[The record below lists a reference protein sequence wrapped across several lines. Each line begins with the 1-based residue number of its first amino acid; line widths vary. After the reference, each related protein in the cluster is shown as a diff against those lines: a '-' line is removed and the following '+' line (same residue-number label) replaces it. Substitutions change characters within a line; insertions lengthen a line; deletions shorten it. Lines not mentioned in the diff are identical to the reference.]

1 MMTTNDIIRGF
12 SKLTEEEKRNFIAR
26 LCNDPTQVED
36 RLERFLMEDETERS
50 QFLELSEN
58 TISSFHTPYGIAP
71 NLLVNGK
78 VYHVPMA
85 IEESSVVAAAS
96 HSARFWAVLGGFRV
110 ISVTT
115 VKIGHVYFRWFGDP
129 AYIDERWHQLK
140 LFLLERLKKLTSN
153 MARRGGGILSLKLL
167 NETSTIANLYKL
179 ELKVETINSMG
190 ANFVNTCLEDI
201 AEALDMFFATDDDR
215 EEKKLQVAMSILS
228 NYTPECTV
236 TVEASCE
243 IDNLKP
249 IAERLPVE
257 VFADKLCLAYQI
269 AHHDPSRAVTHNKGI
284 MNGVD
289 AVLMA
294 TGNDYRAAEAAAHA
308 YAARDGQYRALS
320 NCSVNNKILTIG
332 LTIPLALGTVGGIT
346 NLHPLARLSL
356 EILGNPNAKEL
367 MGIVAS
373 VGLASNFAAIRSLVT
388 TGIQKGHMRLHLSNI
403 LNTLNVN
410 NGQREQAELY
420 FSDRKVS
427 FNAVKHFLH
436 EISH

>member
-1 MMTTNDIIRGF
+1 MTISNELVRGF
-12 SKLTEEEKRNFIAR
+12 SKLTDEEKRNFIAG
-26 LCNDPTQVED
+26 LCKDPTQVED
-36 RLERFLMEDETERS
+36 RLERFIMEDESERGA
-50 QFLELSEN
+50 FLELSEN

-71 NLLVNGK
+71 NVMVNGK
-78 VYHVPMA
+78 MYHVPMA

-96 HSARFWAVLGGFRV
+96 HSARFWAERGGFRV
-110 ISVTT
+110 TTIAT
-115 VKIGHVYFRWFGDP
+115 VKLGHVYFRWFIDP
-129 AYIDERWHQLK
+129 AYLRDRWHQLK
-140 LFLLERLKKLTSN
+140 LFLLERLKKITSS
-153 MARRGGGILSLKLL
+153 MERRGGGILSLELVD
-167 NETSTIANLYKL
+167 ETASIDHLWKL

-190 ANFVNTCLEDI
+190 ANFVNTCLEDM
-201 AEALDMFFATDDDR
+201 AEALDLYFADDGHP
-215 EEKKLQVAMSILS
+215 EVKNLQVAMAILS

-243 IDNLKP
+243 TAHLAP
-249 IAERLPVE
+249 IAGRLPIDT
-257 VFADKLCLAYQI
+257 FADKLCLAYQI
-269 AHHDPSRAVTHNKGI
+269 ADNDPSRAVTHNKGI

-308 YAARDGQYRALS
+308 FAARNGRYRALS
-320 NCSVNNKILTIG
+320 NCNLSGGILTLRIN
-332 LTIPLALGTVGGIT
+332 LPLALGTVGGIT

-356 EILGNPNAKEL
+356 EILGNPTARDL

-403 LNTLNVN
+403 LNTLNVK
-410 NGQREQAELY
+410 NGQREQAEIY
-420 FSDRKVS
+420 FSNRKVS

-436 EISH
+436 EINH

>member
-1 MMTTNDIIRGF
+1 MITHEVIRGF
-12 SKLTEEEKRNFIAR
+12 SKLTEEEKRNFIAQA
-26 LCNDPTQVED
+26 CNDPIQAED
-36 RLERFLMEDETERS
+36 RLERFLMEEENDRS
-50 QFLELSEN
+50 QFMELSEN

-71 NLLVNGK
+71 NLMVDDK

-96 HSARFWAVLGGFRV
+96 HSARFWAERGGFRV
-110 ISVTT
+110 TEVST

-129 AYIDERWHQLK
+129 EYIRERWNQLR
-140 LFLLERLKKLTSN
+140 LFLLERMKKLTVN
-153 MARRGGGILSLKLL
+153 MVRRGGGILTLELL
-167 NETSTIANLYKL
+167 DETLAIPHLYKL

-190 ANFVNTCLEDI
+190 ANFLNTCLEDL
-201 AEALDMFFATDDDR
+201 AEALELYFAADDPGG
-215 EEKKLQVAMSILS
+215 KNLQIAMAILS
-228 NYTPECTV
+228 NYTTECTI
-236 TVEASCE
+236 TVEASCKIE
-243 IDNLKP
+243 ELGS
-249 IAERLPVE
+249 IAGPLSVDI
-257 VFADKLCLAYQI
+257 FADKLNLAYQI
-269 AHHDPSRAVTHNKGI
+269 ASHDPARAVTHNKGI

-308 YAARDGQYRALS
+308 YAARDGRYRSLS
-320 NCSVNNKILTIG
+320 RCAVNSHNITIG

-356 EILGNPNAKEL
+356 EILGNPNAREL

-403 LNTLNVN
+403 LNILNVN
-410 NGQREQAELY
+410 NGLRAEAEAY
-420 FSDRKVS
+420 FTNRKVS
-427 FNAVKHFLH
+427 FNAVKNFLH
-436 EISH
+436 EREH

>member
-1 MMTTNDIIRGF
+1 MTNNDVVRGF
-12 SKLTEEEKRNFIAR
+12 SKLTEEEKRSFIAR
-26 LCNDPTQVED
+26 LCNDSVQAED
-36 RLERFLMEDETERS
+36 RFERFIMEDETERS
-50 QFLELSEN
+50 HFLELSEN

-71 NLLVNGK
+71 NFLVNGK
-78 VYHVPMA
+78 IYHVPMA

-96 HSARFWAVLGGFRV
+96 HSARFWVEQGGFT
-110 ISVTT
+110 VTSLST
-115 VKIGHVYFRWFGDP
+115 VKLGHVYFRWYGDP
-129 AYIDERWHQLK
+129 AYLRDRWHQLK

-153 MARRGGGILSLKLL
+153 MVRRGGGILSLELM
-167 NETSTIANLYKL
+167 NETATIDHLYKL

-201 AEALDMFFATDDDR
+201 AEALELYFTVDD
-215 EEKKLQVAMSILS
+215 EPESKKCQVAMAILS

-243 IDNLKP
+243 IEHLLP
-249 IAERLPVE
+249 IAGRLPVG

-308 YAARDGQYRALS
+308 YAARDGKYRALS
-320 NCSVNNKILTIG
+320 NCFVENNTLKIA
-332 LTIPLALGTVGGIT
+332 LTIPLAVGTVGGIT

-356 EILGNPNAKEL
+356 EVLGNPNAKDL

-373 VGLASNFAAIRSLVT
+373 VGLASNFAAVRSLVT

-410 NGQREQAELY
+410 NGQREAAELY
-420 FSDRKVS
+420 FSNRKVS

-436 EISH
+436 EITH

>member
-1 MMTTNDIIRGF
+1 MTSNDIIRGF

-26 LCNDPTQVED
+26 LCNDSSVVED

-50 QFLELSEN
+50 HFLELSEN

-71 NLLVNGK
+71 NFLVNERI
-78 VYHVPMA
+78 YHVPMA

-96 HSARFWAVLGGFRV
+96 HSARFWAERGGFA
-110 ISVTT
+110 IKSVTT
-115 VKIGHVYFRWFGDP
+115 IKLGHVYFRWFGEP
-129 AYIDERWHQLK
+129 HYIRERWHQLK

-153 MARRGGGILSLKLL
+153 MVRRGGGILSLELMD
-167 NETSTIANLYKL
+167 ESGTIDNLYKL

-190 ANFVNTCLEDI
+190 ANFVNTCLEDM
-201 AEALDMFFATDDDR
+201 AEGLDLFFTVD
-215 EEKKLQVAMSILS
+215 EEPEQKKCQVAMSILS
-228 NYTPECTV
+228 NYTPDCTV

-243 IDNLKP
+243 IEHLKP

-257 VFADKLCLAYQI
+257 IFANKLCLAFQI
-269 AHHDPSRAVTHNKGI
+269 AHHDSYRAVTHNKGI

-308 YAARDGQYRALS
+308 FAARDGKYRSLS
-320 NCSVNNKILTIG
+320 RCKVENNVLTIG
-332 LTIPLALGTVGGIT
+332 LTIPLAVGTVGGIT

-356 EILGNPNAKEL
+356 EILGNPNARDL
-367 MGIVAS
+367 MGIVAA
-373 VGLASNFAAIRSLVT
+373 VGLASNFAAVRSLVT

>member
-1 MMTTNDIIRGF
+1 M
-12 SKLTEEEKRNFIAR
+12 
-26 LCNDPTQVED
+26 
-36 RLERFLMEDETERS
+36 ERFLMEDETERS
-50 QFLELSEN
+50 YFLELSEN
-58 TISSFHTPYGIAP
+58 TVSSFHTPYGIAP

-96 HSARFWAVLGGFRV
+96 HSARFWAERGGFK
-110 ISVTT
+110 VTALST
-115 VKIGHVYFRWFGDP
+115 VKLGHVYFRWFGDP
-129 AYIDERWHQLK
+129 AYIRERWHQLK
-140 LFLLERLKKLTSN
+140 LFLLERLKKITSN
-153 MARRGGGILSLKLL
+153 MARRGGGILSLELVD
-167 NETSTIANLYKL
+167 ETATIDHLHKL

-190 ANFVNTCLEDI
+190 ANFVNTCLEDM
-201 AEALDMFFATDDDR
+201 ADALGLFFAVDDDP
-215 EEKKLQVAMSILS
+215 EEAKKLQVAMAILS
-228 NYTPECTV
+228 NYTPGCTV

-243 IDNLKP
+243 IEHLQP

-308 YAARDGQYRALS
+308 YAARDGQYRSLS
-320 NCSVNNKILTIG
+320 KCSVNNKALTIG

-356 EILGNPNAKEL
+356 EILGNPNAREL

-420 FSDRKVS
+420 FSNRKVS

>member
-1 MMTTNDIIRGF
+1 MHKNVIYGF
-12 SKLTEEEKRNFIAR
+12 SKLTEEEKRSFIAQ
-26 LCNDPTQVED
+26 LCKESTHAED
-36 RLERFLMEDETERS
+36 QLERYLMEDETERN
-50 QFLELSEN
+50 QFLDLSEN

-71 NLLVNGK
+71 NVMVNAK

-96 HSARFWAVLGGFRV
+96 HSARFWTQHGGFRV
-110 ISVTT
+110 TNLSAI
-115 VKIGHVYFRWFGDP
+115 KLGHVYFRWFGEA
-129 AYIDERWHQLK
+129 AYLWDRWHLLK
-140 LFLLERLKKLTSN
+140 LFLLERLKKLTAS
-153 MARRGGGILSLKLL
+153 MDRRGGGILSLELL
-167 NETSTIANLYKL
+167 DAMEIAESLYKL

-190 ANFVNTCLEDI
+190 ANFINTCLEDM
-201 AEALDMFFATDDDR
+201 AEALDLFFGVDNDP
-215 EEKKLQVAMSILS
+215 EGKKCQVAMAILS

-236 TVEASCE
+236 TVEVSCE
-243 IDNLKP
+243 INALTP
-249 IAERLPVE
+249 IAEKMPVGT
-257 VFADKLCLAYQI
+257 FADKICLAYQI
-269 AHHDPSRAVTHNKGI
+269 ARHDPSRAVTHNKGI

-294 TGNDYRAAEAAAHA
+294 TGNDYRAAEAASHA
-308 YAARDGQYRALS
+308 FAARDGQYRALS
-320 NCSVNNKILTIG
+320 RCLLNDHTLAIS

-356 EILGNPNAKEL
+356 EILGNPTAREL

-373 VGLASNFAAIRSLVT
+373 VGLASNFAAVRSLVT

-410 NGQREQAELY
+410 SDQREEAEQW
-420 FSDRKVS
+420 FSNRKVS

-436 EISH
+436 ERSH

>member
-1 MMTTNDIIRGF
+1 MMTHDIVRGF
-12 SKLTEEEKRNFIAR
+12 SKLTEEEKRNFIAM
-26 LCNDPTQVED
+26 LCNDPPQAEE
-36 RLERFLMEDETERS
+36 RLERFLMEDENERS

-96 HSARFWAVLGGFRV
+96 HSARFWAERGGFRV
-110 ISVTT
+110 TGLTT
-115 VKIGHVYFRWFGDP
+115 VKLGHVYFRWFGSP
-129 AYIDERWHQLK
+129 EYIRERWHQLK

-153 MARRGGGILSLKLL
+153 MARRGGGILSLELL
-167 NETSTIANLYKL
+167 DETAVISHLFKL

-190 ANFVNTCLEDI
+190 ANFVNTCLEDM
-201 AEALDMFFATDDDR
+201 AEALDLFFTVEDDPG
-215 EEKKLQVAMSILS
+215 EKKCQVAMSILS

-243 IDNLKP
+243 IEHLSP

-257 VFADKLCLAYQI
+257 IFADKLCLAYQI
-269 AHHDPSRAVTHNKGI
+269 AQHDPSRAVTHNKGI

-320 NCSVNNKILTIG
+320 RCTVDNGLLTIS

-403 LNTLNVN
+403 LNMLNVS
-410 NGQREQAELY
+410 NGQREEAELY
-420 FSDRKVS
+420 FINRKVS

>member
-1 MMTTNDIIRGF
+1 MINNDIVWGF

-26 LCNDPTQVED
+26 ICNDPVQAED
-36 RLERFLMEDETERS
+36 RLERFLMEDENDRS

-71 NLLVNGK
+71 NLRVNGK

-96 HSARFWAVLGGFRV
+96 HSARFWAERGGFRV
-110 ISVTT
+110 TAIST
-115 VKIGHVYFRWFGDP
+115 VKVGHVYFRWFGEKS
-129 AYIDERWHQLK
+129 YLQERWHQLK

-153 MARRGGGILSLKLL
+153 MVRRGGGILSLELIDGTAEIDHL
-167 NETSTIANLYKL
+167 FKL
-179 ELKVETINSMG
+179 ELKAETINSMG
-190 ANFVNTCLEDI
+190 ANFVNTCLEDL
-201 AEALDMFFATDDDR
+201 AEALELFFAVENDPEGSR
-215 EEKKLQVAMSILS
+215 LQLSMAILS
-228 NYTPECTV
+228 NYTPECVV

-243 IDNLKP
+243 IAAL
-249 IAERLPVE
+249 RPVAGPLSVE
-257 VFADKLCLAYQI
+257 MLADKLDLAYRI
-269 AHHDPSRAVTHNKGI
+269 AQTDPARAVTHNKGI

-308 YAARDGQYRALS
+308 FASRDGSYRSLS
-320 NCSVNNKILTIG
+320 RCRLDDRQIIIS
-332 LTIPLALGTVGGIT
+332 LTIPLAVGTVGGIT

-356 EILGNPNAKEL
+356 EILGNPNAREL

-410 NGQREQAELY
+410 NGLRKEAELY
-420 FSDRKVS
+420 FSNRKVS

-436 EISH
+436 EKGH

>member
-1 MMTTNDIIRGF
+1 MTTNNIIRGF
-12 SKLTEEEKRNFIAR
+12 SKLTEEEKRNLIAR
-26 LCNDPTQVED
+26 LCNDPTQAED
-36 RLERFLMEDETERS
+36 RLERFIMEDETERS
-50 QFLELSEN
+50 HFLELSEN

-71 NLLVNGK
+71 NFLVDGK
-78 VYHVPMA
+78 IYHVPLA

-96 HSARFWAVLGGFRV
+96 HSARFWADRGGFTV
-110 ISVTT
+110 TSVST
-115 VKIGHVYFRWFGDP
+115 VKLGHVYFRWFGDP
-129 AYIDERWHQLK
+129 SYIRERWQQLK
-140 LFLLERLKKLTSN
+140 LFLLERLKKISAN
-153 MARRGGGILSLKLL
+153 MVRRGGGILSLELL
-167 NETSTIANLYKL
+167 DETATIACLYKL

-190 ANFVNTCLEDI
+190 ANFVNTCLEDM
-201 AEALDMFFATDDDR
+201 AEALDLFFTVDEDPAG
-215 EEKKLQVAMSILS
+215 KKCQVAMAILS

-243 IDNLKP
+243 IEHLRP
-249 IAERLPVE
+249 ISERLPVE
-257 VFADKLCLAYQI
+257 TFVDKLCLAYQI

-320 NCSVNNKILTIG
+320 SCSLNNRVLSIG
-332 LTIPLALGTVGGIT
+332 LTLPLALGTVGGIT

-356 EILGNPNAKEL
+356 EILGNPTARVL

-403 LNTLNVN
+403 LNMLNVN
-410 NGQREQAELY
+410 NGQRELAEAW
-420 FSDRKVS
+420 FIDRKVS

>member
-1 MMTTNDIIRGF
+1 MTTNDIVRGF
-12 SKLTEEEKRNFIAR
+12 SKLTEEEKRNFIAH
-26 LCNDPTQVED
+26 LCNDSVQAED
-36 RLERFLMEDETERS
+36 KLERFLMEDETERS
-50 QFLELSEN
+50 HFLELSEN

-71 NLLVNGK
+71 NLLFNGK

-96 HSARFWAVLGGFRV
+96 HSARFWAERGGFRV
-110 ISVTT
+110 TALST
-115 VKIGHVYFRWFGDP
+115 VKLGHVYFRWYGEP
-129 AYIDERWHQLK
+129 SYIRERWHQLK
-140 LFLLERLKKLTSN
+140 LFLMERLKKITSN
-153 MARRGGGILSLKLL
+153 MVRRGGGILSLELL
-167 NETSTIANLYKL
+167 DETLTIDNLFKL

-190 ANFVNTCLEDI
+190 ANFVNTCLEDM
-201 AEALDMFFATDDDR
+201 AEALDLFFAVDDDP
-215 EEKKLQVAMSILS
+215 EDKKLQVAMAILS
-228 NYTPECTV
+228 NYTQECTI

-243 IDNLKP
+243 LEHLKP
-249 IAERLPVE
+249 IAGKLPVRT
-257 VFADKLCLAYQI
+257 FADKLCLAYQI
-269 AHHDPSRAVTHNKGI
+269 ARHDPSRAVTHNKGI

-320 NCSVNNKILTIG
+320 DCSLTNDLLTIS

-356 EILGNPNAKEL
+356 EILGNPTAREL

-403 LNTLNVN
+403 LNMLNVN
-410 NGQREQAELY
+410 NGQREEAELY

-436 EISH
+436 EINH

>member
-1 MMTTNDIIRGF
+1 MNTNDIIRGF

-26 LCNDPTQVED
+26 LCNDSSQAED

-50 QFLELSEN
+50 HFLELSEN

-71 NLLVNGK
+71 NFLVNGK

-96 HSARFWAVLGGFRV
+96 HSARFWAERGGFRV
-110 ISVTT
+110 TNITT
-115 VKIGHVYFRWFGDP
+115 VKLGHVYFRWYGQP
-129 AYIDERWHQLK
+129 GYIRERWHQLK
-140 LFLLERLKKLTSN
+140 LFLLERLKKLTSS
-153 MARRGGGILSLKLL
+153 MVRRGGGILSLELL
-167 NETSTIANLYKL
+167 DETLKIDHLFKL

-190 ANFVNTCLEDI
+190 ANFVNTCLEDM
-201 AEALDMFFATDDDR
+201 AEALDMFFTVDDDP
-215 EEKKLQVAMSILS
+215 EGKKCQVAMAILS

-243 IDNLKP
+243 IEHLKP
-249 IAERLPVE
+249 IAERLPCE
-257 VFADKLCLAYQI
+257 IFADKLCLAYQI
-269 AHHDPSRAVTHNKGI
+269 AHYDPYRAVTHNKGI

-320 NCSVNNKILTIG
+320 NCLVKNNVLVIG

-346 NLHPLARLSL
+346 NLHPLACLSL
-356 EILGNPNAKEL
+356 EILGNPNAKDL

-373 VGLASNFAAIRSLVT
+373 VGLASNFAAVRSLVT

-410 NGQREQAELY
+410 NGEREKAELY
-420 FSDRKVS
+420 FNNRKVS

>member
-1 MMTTNDIIRGF
+1 MTTNDIVRGF

-26 LCNDPTQVED
+26 LCNDSVQAED

-71 NLLVNGK
+71 NLLFNGK

-96 HSARFWAVLGGFRV
+96 HSARFWAERGGFRATGL
-110 ISVTT
+110 ST
-115 VKIGHVYFRWFGDP
+115 VKLGHVYFRWYGEP
-129 AYIDERWHQLK
+129 SYIRERWHQLK
-140 LFLLERLKKLTSN
+140 LFLMERLKKITSN
-153 MARRGGGILSLKLL
+153 MVRRGGGILSLELL
-167 NETSTIANLYKL
+167 DETSTIAHLFKL

-190 ANFVNTCLEDI
+190 ANFVNTCLEDM
-201 AEALDMFFATDDDR
+201 AEALDLFFAVDGDP
-215 EEKKLQVAMSILS
+215 ENKKLQVAMAILS
-228 NYTPECTV
+228 NYTPECTI

-243 IDNLKP
+243 LDHLKP
-249 IAERLPVE
+249 IAGKLPVQT
-257 VFADKLCLAYQI
+257 FADKLCLAYQI
-269 AHHDPSRAVTHNKGI
+269 ARHDPSRAVTHNKGI

-320 NCSVNNKILTIG
+320 SCSLKNDILTIS
-332 LTIPLALGTVGGIT
+332 LTIPLAVGTVGGIT

-356 EILGNPNAKEL
+356 EILGNPTAREL

-403 LNTLNVN
+403 LNMLNVN
-410 NGQREQAELY
+410 NGQREEAELY

>member
-1 MMTTNDIIRGF
+1 MTTNDVIRGF

-26 LCNDPTQVED
+26 LCNDSLQAED
-36 RLERFLMEDETERS
+36 RLERFLMEDESDRS

-71 NLLVNGK
+71 NFLVNGN

-96 HSARFWAVLGGFRV
+96 HSARFWAERGGF
-110 ISVTT
+110 SVTSLTT
-115 VKIGHVYFRWFGDP
+115 VKLGHVYFRWFGD
-129 AYIDERWHQLK
+129 ASYMRERWHQLK
-140 LFLLERLKKLTSN
+140 LFLLERLKKITAN
-153 MARRGGGILSLKLL
+153 MVRRGGGILSLELL
-167 NETSTIANLYKL
+167 DETLTISHLYKL

-190 ANFVNTCLEDI
+190 ANFINTCLEDM
-201 AEALDMFFATDDDR
+201 AEALDLFFTSDDEH
-215 EEKKLQVAMSILS
+215 EEKKCQVAMAILS

-236 TVEASCE
+236 TVEASCG
-243 IDNLKP
+243 IDHLKP

-257 VFADKLCLAYQI
+257 IFADKLCLAYQI

-294 TGNDYRAAEAAAHA
+294 TGNDSRAAEAAAHA

-320 NCSVNNKILTIG
+320 NCTVNNGILSIG

-356 EILGNPNAKEL
+356 EILGNPNAKKL
-367 MGIVAS
+367 MGIVAA

-410 NGQREQAELY
+410 NGQREEAEAY
-420 FSDRKVS
+420 FINKKVS

>member
-1 MMTTNDIIRGF
+1 MVTHDIIRGF

-26 LCNDPTQVED
+26 LCSDPPQAED
-36 RLERFLMEDETERS
+36 RMERFLMEDETERI
-50 QFLELSEN
+50 QFLELCEN

-71 NLLVNGK
+71 NVLVNGK
-78 VYHVPMA
+78 VCHVPMA

-96 HSARFWAVLGGFRV
+96 HSARFWAERGGF
-110 ISVTT
+110 SVTSIST
-115 VKIGHVYFRWFGDP
+115 VKLGHVYFRWFGES
-129 AYIDERWHQLK
+129 AYLRERWHQLK

-153 MARRGGGILSLKLL
+153 MVRRGGGILSLELL
-167 NETSTIANLYKL
+167 DETASIPHLFKL
-179 ELKVETINSMG
+179 ELKVETMNSMG
-190 ANFVNTCLEDI
+190 ANFVNTCLEDM
-201 AEALDMFFATDDDR
+201 AEALDLFFTVDDLPGD
-215 EEKKLQVAMSILS
+215 KKLQVAMAILS

-236 TVEASCE
+236 TVEAQCE
-243 IDNLKP
+243 IEHLKP

-257 VFADKLCLAYQI
+257 MFADKLCLAYQI
-269 AHHDPSRAVTHNKGI
+269 AWHDPSRAVTHNKGI

-308 YAARDGQYRALS
+308 FAARDGQYRALS
-320 NCSVNNKILTIG
+320 CCAINGSVLSIG
-332 LTIPLALGTVGGIT
+332 LTLPLALGTVGGIT

-367 MGIVAS
+367 MGIVAA

-403 LNTLNVN
+403 LNMLNVN
-410 NGQREQAELY
+410 NGQREAAEIY
-420 FSDRKVS
+420 FTDRKVS

-436 EISH
+436 ETIH

>member
-1 MMTTNDIIRGF
+1 MTTIDIIRGF

-26 LCNDPTQVED
+26 LCNDPIHAED
-36 RLERFLMEDETERS
+36 RLERFLMEDENERS

-58 TISSFHTPYGIAP
+58 TVSSFHTPYGIAP
-71 NLLVNGK
+71 NFLVNGK
-78 VYHVPMA
+78 VYHVPMV

-96 HSARFWAVLGGFRV
+96 HSARFWAERGGFT
-110 ISVTT
+110 VTSLST
-115 VKIGHVYFRWFGDP
+115 VKLGHVYFRWFGNP
-129 AYIDERWHQLK
+129 SYIRDRWHQLK

-153 MARRGGGILSLKLL
+153 MVRRGGGILSLELL
-167 NETSTIANLYKL
+167 DETPTIDHLYKL

-190 ANFVNTCLEDI
+190 ANFVNTCLEDM
-201 AEALDMFFATDDDR
+201 AEALELFFTVDDDLDG
-215 EEKKLQVAMSILS
+215 KKLQVAMAILS
-228 NYTPECTV
+228 NYTPECTI

-243 IDNLKP
+243 IEHLKP
-249 IAERLPVE
+249 IAERLPIE
-257 VFADKLCLAYQI
+257 IFADKLCLAYQI
-269 AHHDPSRAVTHNKGI
+269 AQHDPSRAVTHNKGI

-308 YAARDGQYRALS
+308 WAARDGQYRALS
-320 NCSVNNKILTIG
+320 NCTVTGKNLSIG
-332 LTIPLALGTVGGIT
+332 LTLPLALGTVGGIT

-403 LNTLNVN
+403 LNMLNVS
-410 NGQREQAELY
+410 NGQREEAEVY
-420 FSDRKVS
+420 FSNKKVS
-427 FNAVKHFLH
+427 FNAVKHYLH
-436 EISH
+436 EKSH